1 MNGFKRILLLFLM
14 IISLTGCNFNSSNNN
29 SSSGDGNDNNIVS
42 IEGGN
47 LASSNNI
54 DVNLEITNF
63 EELLTETVSYV
74 YNATVCV
81 LNYQTVK
88 MTYIENNGPW
98 PSYSTK
104 EEHTLYGMGSGVIYY
119 KALTSDGS
127 YLYKLITNE
136 HVISVD
142 GDSSVV
148 QGKEEYKIYDERYE
162 EEIICDVIGTDVEND
177 IAVLSFV
184 STREYTA
191 VTFANQSKVS
201 AGKYVIA
208 MGTPLDIEYYN
219 TATYGIISRKN
230 DKYLQHDAAI
240 NSGNSGGP
248 LFDIYGNLVGINN
261 AKLSGTTSSGV
272 SIEGLYFAI
281 PLNMVE
287 ESIVKITKVNDIIYS
302 N

>member
-1 MNGFKRILLLFLM
+1 MNKLRKLSVLLSLV
-14 IISLTGCNFNSSNNN
+14 ISLTSCGLYNN
-29 SSSGDGNDNNIVS
+29 STSVDEKDEIISV
-42 IEGGN
+42 EGSN

-54 DVNLEITNF
+54 NVNDEIMNY
-63 EELLTETVSYV
+63 EDLLIETISYA

-119 KALTSDGS
+119 KSLTSEGT
-127 YLYKLITNE
+127 YFYKLITNE
-136 HVISVD
+136 HVIGVD
-142 GDSSVV
+142 GDESVV

-162 EEIICDVIGTDVEND
+162 EEIICDVVGMDVEND
-177 IAVLSFV
+177 IAILSFV
-184 STREYTA
+184 STRNYTA
-191 VTFANQSKVS
+191 VTFLDESKVI
-201 AGKYVIA
+201 AGKQVIA
-208 MGTPLDIEYYN
+208 IGTPLDIEYYN
-219 TATYGIISRKN
+219 TATCGIISRKN
-230 DKYLQHDAAI
+230 DKYIQHDAAI

-261 AKLSGTTSSGV
+261 AKLSGVTSSGV

-287 ESIVKITKVNDIIYS
+287 ESIIEITKVNDIIYS